1 MRADNKR
8 VARRGAMGGWD
19 QLRSRLKGD
28 DFGEPMGQR
37 PTIFTFNTCTASIRT
52 IPALQHSDTN
62 PEDLDTDMED
72 HAADEWRYGAMSH
85 PFVKIQTPDLKIV
98 KDSYGFDEPEENDW
112 KTA

>member
-1 MRADNKR
+1 MPCSG
-8 VARRGAMGGWD
+8 RRHESCHRLAHRYRLPPETP
-19 QLRSRLKGD
+19 QSVILRNRYD
-28 DFGEPMGQR
+28 
-37 PTIFTFNTCTASIRT
+37 SIRT
-52 IPALQHSDTN
+52 IPALQHSDNN